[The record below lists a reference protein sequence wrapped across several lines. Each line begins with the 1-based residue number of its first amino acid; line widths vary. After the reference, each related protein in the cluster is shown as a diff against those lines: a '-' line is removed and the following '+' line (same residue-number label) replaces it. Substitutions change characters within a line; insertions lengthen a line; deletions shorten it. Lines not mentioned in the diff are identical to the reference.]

1 MKDGMGMLTSRLDA
15 PRERVAALE
24 DISVEVSKAEKQTV
38 KRLEKK
44 KERKQ
49 NRKIH
54 DLRNSYKR
62 CNIHIIHIIEI
73 PEEEINEQKKYLR

>member
-1 MKDGMGMLTSRLDA
+1 MKTTSEMKDGMGMLTSRLDA

-44 KERKQ
+44 KRK
-49 NRKIH
+49 KT
-54 DLRNSYKR
+54 
-62 CNIHIIHIIEI
+62 E
-73 PEEEINEQKKYLR
+73 